1 MSDLAPLARKFLETC
16 KARRILVATAES
28 CTGGGIIALMTDMPG
43 SSSMVDRGFITYSNE
58 AKQDMVGVSAA
69 TLEAHGA
76 VSEETARE
84 MAEGALAASRAGITL
99 AVTGIAGPDGGSP
112 EKPVGLVWIGVA
124 RNGQSTQARR
134 FQFED
139 RGRDYIR
146 RETARAALQMGLD
159 LLEVRARSSRP

>member
-28 CTGGGIIALMTDMPG
+28 CSGGGIIALMTDMPG

-58 AKQDMVGVSAA
+58 AKQDMVGVKAV
-69 TLEAHGA
+69 TLEVHGA

-84 MAEGALAASRAGITL
+84 MAEGALANSRAGITL

-124 RNGQSTQARR
+124 RNGQSTQALR
-134 FQFED
+134 FQFEN

-159 LLEVRARSSRP
+159 LLGDEIEG